1 MGTGEEEEDE
11 EEEEEEGDDDDD
23 DSHARHGLRGNDGTS
38 CSCKWSMA
46 GPPPPPLH
54 DRFLSRGV
62 RWTHDEIPQP
72 LFSER
77 QWCTTASEQK
87 NLVKYISGA
96 QN

>member
-1 MGTGEEEEDE
+1 MTTTRMRGTDS
-11 EEEEEEGDDDDD
+11 EGMMARRV
-23 DSHARHGLRGNDGTS
+23 HANGP
-38 CSCKWSMA
+38 WQA
-46 GPPPPPLH
+46 PPPPPLH